1 MRIQLRK
8 LSEERHRLAIIRAGG
23 QIESTE
29 CETRSLLMHDLLH
42 YAVES
47 EAGLA
52 SGFWG
57 QLEAGR
63 TLADMNDRTG
73 KAQGIA
79 SAELEAIE
87 QLVGALHGVTKD
99 VPADELV
106 AGMNRF
112 ASALDATL
120 PEWLTEELVQRVKER
135 MRRLV
140 GHWRATPHGA
150 AMELEWPIAS
160 PASPAPRAG
169 G

>member
-1 MRIQLRK
+1 MRIELRK
-8 LSEERHRLAIIRAGG
+8 LSDERHVLSIVRTRGEV
-23 QIESTE
+23 ESVE
-29 CETRSLLMHDLLH
+29 CETRSFLLHDLLH

-57 QLEAGR
+57 QLEGGR

-73 KAQGIA
+73 KARGIA

-99 VPADELV
+99 VPAPDLV
-106 AGMNRF
+106 AGMHRF
-112 ASALDATL
+112 ASALGATL
-120 PEWLTEELVQRVKER
+120 PEWLTEDLVVRVKER

-140 GHWRATPHGA
+140 GHWRATPNGGS
-150 AMELEWPIAS
+150 MQLDWP
-160 PASPAPRAG
+160 PA
-169 G
+169 